1 LAHRS
6 LYQASKILRCYFA
19 LVRSVLWPLLPP
31 LRIDRP
37 SQPFNYFSKTAGEI
51 GMMDAE
57 AATEVTPEG
66 HLRTGFGE
74 LMFFQ

>member
-1 LAHRS
+1 M
-6 LYQASKILRCYFA
+6 
-19 LVRSVLWPLLPP
+19 LWPLLPP